1 MDALSS
7 FSITKRALQDLE
19 DHGLATFDMEDELFE
34 ELDFESL

>member
-1 MDALSS
+1 
-7 FSITKRALQDLE
+7 LE